1 MLCAGARAEEGME
14 GRLITARGAA
24 AWDLQLGWDMCAAL
38 LVSGVPEHPT
48 ISITRLSELQ
58 AATDNSGHNVMD
70 YGTGNNPPCCGVSV
84 C

>member
-1 MLCAGARAEEGME
+1 ME

-48 ISITRLSELQ
+48 ISITMLSELQ
-58 AATDNSGHNVMD
+58 AATDNSDIM
-70 YGTGNNPPCCGVSV
+70 
-84 C
+84 